1 MKEAETVMKESVASF
16 LSNVLSV
23 VLGIVITFSIQGMID
38 RSRDRKEVRS
48 ALQLVRTELQA
59 NVDDISVMCDYLW
72 QEKASAEYILQ
83 HRVENDSCPSDS
95 ISYHSGII
103 FAEASISVSQ
113 DALELL
119 KNSSL
124 FQKIGSNDLSMK
136 IIRAYD
142 SCGTIV
148 AALNSHLDTRNS
160 QFEGSVNEETAGKF
174 ASTGG
179 IDIRDF
185 IKTDYGLYVIRRLAS
200 LYGIESIS
208 DTSDITDAL
217 DAIDAFLGKRFSL

>member
-1 MKEAETVMKESVASF
+1 MIKESIAGF

-23 VLGIVITFSIQGMID
+23 VLGIIITFSIQGMID
-38 RSRDRKEVRS
+38 RSRDKKEVRS

-59 NVDDISVMCDYLW
+59 NVDDISVMSDYLQ
-72 QEKASAEYILQ
+72 QEKASAGYILE
-83 HRVENDSCPSDS
+83 HREDIDRCPFDS
-95 ISYHSGII
+95 ISFHTGII
-103 FAEASISVSQ
+103 FADATISVSH

-124 FQKIGSNDLSMK
+124 FQKIGNNDLSMK

-148 AALNSHLDTRNS
+148 ESMNNHLGVKES
-160 QFEGSVNEETAGKF
+160 QFESAVNEETAGKY

-179 IDIRDF
+179 IDVRSF
-185 IKTDYGLYVIRRLAS
+185 IKTDYGQYVIRRLANRTG
-200 LYGIESIS
+200 LESFT
-208 DTSDITDAL
+208 DTSDIQEAVE
-217 DAIDAFLGKRFSL
+217 AIDAFLGKKLPI